1 MSISA
6 QSKKTAHSTGLKA
19 PSQADL
25 KRRLIANRF
34 DAAHNHAAL
43 AKKRLPVMAIHF
55 FLLALLIGGIVC
67 VLLLEI
73 TYRRELQQ
81 LVKQEYVL
89 QQQHNSL
96 TACQQ
101 KQRSVE
107 RLWYAFQ
114 AAETAEAWVA
124 FRQAWSALEKDIQDL
139 QPLAE
144 DQLAQEPYTQLKLLV
159 GGTSRTLPHA
169 YILTKDGDR
178 NRPDASD
185 WQANLP
191 LFSPDIP
198 PFQML
203 DDILTDAISQANIIT
218 RDLAEKRFHMQQ
230 TRLRNLQITC
240 AILALGVVG
249 HLVLLYWIQGRPLRH
264 LTQIARQVRDGDL
277 SARATVN
284 SGGAIHG
291 LAADFNVMLT
301 SLEATLSAEAKL
313 IEQLKLQARE
323 LDLANQHK
331 SQFIA
336 TISHELKTPL
346 NAIIGFTDILQAG
359 LHGPLTDKQSEYTQ
373 RMEKAG
379 KHLLAIISDLID
391 LAKLDL
397 GKLEFNL
404 GDVDAVAETMA
415 VVDLMQDEAKLRE
428 LSLITKLP
436 EQASVH
442 ADSKRL
448 RQILLNLLSN
458 AAKFTPAGGSIT
470 VSLMQQADQWLWT
483 VEDTG
488 IGIPAD
494 DLETIF
500 GDFVQLDNKLNRKQ
514 DGTGIG
520 LALSRRLARTM
531 GGDLFL
537 TSEPDKGTTCHLL
550 LPVGSVTAEE
560 G

>member
-1 MSISA
+1 M
-6 QSKKTAHSTGLKA
+6 
-19 PSQADL
+19 
-25 KRRLIANRF
+25 
-34 DAAHNHAAL
+34 
-43 AKKRLPVMAIHF
+43 
-55 FLLALLIGGIVC
+55 C